1 MHWLFCHHAL
11 IFFIIVEGDVSVIL
25 RAVSPVAGRF
35 SPFLRILG
43 LPESQLS
50 EIKAECRDNAQ
61 ECLQRGIICLLQGNF
76 NSNKHGPLT
85 WRRLVEAVA
94 DTAGGS
100 NCKLAK
106 RIIAEHKGS
115 LIIIDYHNLS

>member
-1 MHWLFCHHAL
+1 MS
-11 IFFIIVEGDVSVIL
+11 SV
-25 RAVSPVAGRF
+25 ASRF

-50 EIKAECRDNAQ
+50 EIKEECRDNAQ
-61 ECLQRGIICLLQGNF
+61 ECLQRGIICLLQENF
-76 NSNKHGPLT
+76 NSDKHGPLT

-100 NCKLAK
+100 NHKLAR
-106 RIIAEHKGS
+106 RIAAEHKGS
-115 LIIIDYHNLS
+115 HS